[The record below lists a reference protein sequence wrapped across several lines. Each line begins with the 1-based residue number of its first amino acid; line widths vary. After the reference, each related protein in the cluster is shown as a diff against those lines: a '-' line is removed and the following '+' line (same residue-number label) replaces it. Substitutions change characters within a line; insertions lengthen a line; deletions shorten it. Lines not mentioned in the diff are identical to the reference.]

1 MSEKIKRC
9 PQCGAES
16 FYVSAHIVQG
26 WKVNSHGTFLETIDE
41 CSEVT
46 HTPNN
51 DDLWTCANCGFQA
64 LGSEFEYEASLI
76 LVTFDIVN
84 HDSVYDVLINQIGVS
99 QEVFPA
105 DDVIEI
111 DEILLKEL
119 QKRLPNVMF
128 TVKSEQENKANIEEN
143 LDNGCTKILIRVRG
157 GLVEEVF
164 CSDMNAEVCVEDL
177 DVSEEDKDDDSGLWL
192 DGSPIDENKLTQLY

>member
-16 FYVSAHIVQG
+16 FYVSVHVVQD
-26 WKVNSHGTFLETIDE
+26 WKVDSHGTFLEAYNE

-46 HTPNN
+46 HRPDN
-51 DDLWTCANCGFQA
+51 DDFWECTNCGYEA
-64 LGSEFEYEASLI
+64 PGGEFECDVLPVVVSFDIAHHDVIYDI
-76 LVTFDIVN
+76 LVDQMG
-84 HDSVYDVLINQIGVS
+84 LS

-111 DEILLKEL
+111 DEELLRNLRKL
-119 QKRLPNVMF
+119 LPNVKF
-128 TVKSEQENKANIEEN
+128 TVKNAQPNVEEN

-157 GLVEEVF
+157 GLVEEVY
-164 CSDMNAEVCVEDL
+164 CSDMNAEVYIDDL
-177 DVSEEDKDDDSGLWL
+177 DVSEEEKDDGGLWL